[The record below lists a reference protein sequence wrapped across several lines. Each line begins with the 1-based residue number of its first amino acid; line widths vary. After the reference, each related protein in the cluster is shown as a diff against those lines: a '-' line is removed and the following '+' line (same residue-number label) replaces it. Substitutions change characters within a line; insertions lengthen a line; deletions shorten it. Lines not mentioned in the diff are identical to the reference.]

1 MPTELCYLS
10 RTMNIYLR
18 FKNKYII
25 FISLS
30 KHTFFFFKPQQGKF
44 YELAANKGI

>member
-18 FKNKYII
+18 FKNKYIL
-25 FISLS
+25 FISFS
-30 KHTFFFFKPQQGKF
+30 KYTLFFKPQQEKL